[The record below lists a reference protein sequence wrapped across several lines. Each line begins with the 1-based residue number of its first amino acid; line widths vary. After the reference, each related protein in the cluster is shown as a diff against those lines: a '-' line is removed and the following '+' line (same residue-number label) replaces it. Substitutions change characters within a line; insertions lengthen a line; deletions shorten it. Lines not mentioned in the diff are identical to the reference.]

1 MILLKGKYN
10 NNYQSFKHLL
20 IVTNKEG
27 TIKMGKKI
35 FLITWY
41 FPSFHGGA
49 EKSIMEELKDY
60 KKKGYNVFVI
70 CFDEKYPMGKFNI
83 EDISGIN
90 YGLKFKLP
98 QEFRLY
104 SLLLNKNYIY
114 SKITDHIKELKD
126 SIILTQSLIA
136 PIVAEFCVKNKIK
149 YIYYLRDEINLNE
162 FHNYEVG
169 IRKILKTIKT
179 IIEYS
184 AIWYYKSKN
193 IFALKNAY
201 KIISNSKFMHD
212 LLQKKYGLDSEII
225 YPKINFSELDKKLIK
240 KENQIY
246 ITFIGGNNAMKGADI
261 VLKIAKKMPNEKF
274 LIVGP
279 YNRKYK
285 KGNITYMP
293 YQRDVMEIYKISKLI
308 LMPSRWNEAFGRIV
322 LEANYLGIPVITSNK
337 GGLPEA
343 NKNKELIVDDL
354 ENIDVWIDKINYIL
368 NKNEND
374 RYGKK

>member
-1 MILLKGKYN
+1 M
-10 NNYQSFKHLL
+10 
-20 IVTNKEG
+20 E
-27 TIKMGKKI
+27 KKV

-41 FPSFHGGA
+41 FPSFPGGA

>member
-1 MILLKGKYN
+1 
-10 NNYQSFKHLL
+10 
-20 IVTNKEG
+20 
-27 TIKMGKKI
+27 
-35 FLITWY
+35 
-41 FPSFHGGA
+41 
-49 EKSIMEELKDY
+49 
-60 KKKGYNVFVI
+60 
-70 CFDEKYPMGKFNI
+70 
-83 EDISGIN
+83 
-90 YGLKFKLP
+90 
-98 QEFRLY
+98 
-104 SLLLNKNYIY
+104 
-114 SKITDHIKELKD
+114 
-126 SIILTQSLIA
+126 
-136 PIVAEFCVKNKIK
+136 
-149 YIYYLRDEINLNE
+149 
-162 FHNYEVG
+162 
-169 IRKILKTIKT
+169 
-179 IIEYS
+179 
-184 AIWYYKSKN
+184 
-193 IFALKNAY
+193 
-201 KIISNSKFMHD
+201 MHD

-343 NKNKELIVDDL
+343 NKNKELIIDDL
-354 ENIDVWIDKINYIL
+354 ENIDAWVDKINYIL
-368 NKNEND
+368 NKNGDNKH
-374 RYGKK
+374 GKK